1 MLPLQKL
8 TNFIYI
14 IIIFTIL
21 MSKLEALELFF
32 YGIGAITSFATPLFI
47 YTIIS
52 SNEKANI
59 SKTIEKEQSQFKKYF

>member
-1 MLPLQKL
+1 
-8 TNFIYI
+8 
-14 IIIFTIL
+14 